1 VGQEKDPLVGC
12 INVGRIIVGCIIV
25 GCIIVGRIKV
35 GRINWKDI
43 AQNRD
48 AIAEL
53 REQVAQIVG
62 KVMVEQEVQV
72 QAGAIYWATSKSISP
87 RWSS

>member
-1 VGQEKDPLVGC
+1 MGQEKDPLVG
-12 INVGRIIVGCIIV
+12 RIK
-25 GCIIVGRIKV
+25 VGRIKV

-72 QAGAIYWATSKSISP
+72 QAGAICWATSKSISP

>member
-1 VGQEKDPLVGC
+1 MGQEKDPLVGR
-12 INVGRIIVGCIIV
+12 IKVGRIKVGPIKVGRIIVGC
-25 GCIIVGRIKV
+25 
-35 GRINWKDI
+35 INWKDI

-48 AIAEL
+48 TIAEL

-72 QAGAIYWATSKSISP
+72 QAGAICWATSKSISP